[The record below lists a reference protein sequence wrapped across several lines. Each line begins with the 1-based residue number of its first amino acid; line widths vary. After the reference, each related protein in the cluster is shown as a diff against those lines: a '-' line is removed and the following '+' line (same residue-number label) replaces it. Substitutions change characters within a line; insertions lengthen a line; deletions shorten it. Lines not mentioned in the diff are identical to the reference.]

1 MVGKY
6 FWLVKSNTFLDW
18 YTDFFNEK
26 AMLIKLQQWDRS
38 KIITILTNSKTV
50 EVFELNNNNNILA
63 KLKKLLN

>member
-63 KLKKLLN
+63 KN